1 MSSFPKRG
9 DVHWVAL
16 DPTLGSEIQKT
27 RPAVIISNDVG
38 NELASCVIVAPL
50 SGNVNKVYSFQVK
63 IAVIMENR
71 EKVVTNQL
79 RTVDKQRLGKRIC
92 TLQASEMQQVDAS
105 IKLVLA
111 LT

>member
-63 IAVIMENR
+63 IAVNGKPG
-71 EKVVTNQL
+71 KVVTNQL